1 MKRLLTTTALILA
14 TSGAVFAQDNTQLKN
29 DVMGALE
36 SLNIEADVS
45 TLTDAQLSEIFL
57 LTNSSDSGKKLR
69 VQAAISDMGMASGDS
84 MSIDMTAGQLRNS
97 VSNQLTQRGIEADVS
112 TLSQAQLTEIYLLTT
127 GSDMEGGDTARIEE
141 ALATMQSDP
150 QEPGDDS
157 QMVVVE
163 MNDSQLR
170 NTVGNILTAMNI
182 DADASTLTN
191 AQLAEV
197 FLLANTGMDNT
208 VKAQIEAAIQ

>member
-1 MKRLLTTTALILA
+1 MKRFLTTTALVLA

-29 DVMGALE
+29 DVMGALQ

-84 MSIDMTAGQLRNS
+84 MTIDMTAGQLRNS

-112 TLSQAQLTEIYLLTT
+112 TLSHAQLTEIYLLTT

-141 ALATMQSDP
+141 ALTTMQSDP

-157 QMVVVE
+157 QMVVVD

-197 FLLANTGMDNT
+197 FLLANTGMDNS